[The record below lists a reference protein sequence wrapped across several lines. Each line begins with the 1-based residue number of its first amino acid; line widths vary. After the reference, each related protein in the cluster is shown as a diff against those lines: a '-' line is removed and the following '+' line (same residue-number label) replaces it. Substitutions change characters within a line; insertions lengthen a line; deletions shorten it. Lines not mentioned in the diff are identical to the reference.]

1 MAHDAGATNAAASG
15 PPGRSEEDIALEE
28 PDVFW
33 LIVSRM
39 HVFGCA
45 CCVALYLMMRAGVEA
60 IEGWWI
66 VCSPFF
72 AALLYSRYR
81 LHAARATMRLNL
93 KQE

>member
-1 MAHDAGATNAAASG
+1 MAAGASEEPKMGA
-15 PPGRSEEDIALEE
+15 SEEDIPLEE

-39 HVFGCA
+39 HAFGCA

-72 AALLYSRYR
+72 AALVYSRYR
-81 LHAARATMRLNL
+81 LHAARATMRQSL